1 MAQSRQVICPRLH
14 SYEMARVGFEPSP
27 YGPNITLL
35 TTALRAVL
43 NLVAQS
49 CPTCCDPMDCSP
61 PGSSV
66 YGDSPGKNTGVGCHA
81 LLQGI
86 FPIQGSNSGLL
97 YCRHSLPQELPGKP
111 TVLRSPRER
120 GSQPLC
126 TSRKSTI
133 YSDPPTFPLYC
144 LTLAVSHPCSPGPAE
159 SLSPGLPALAAH
171 SLHSLQ

>member
-35 TTALRAVL
+35 TTALCAVL
-43 NLVAQS
+43 NL
-49 CPTCCDPMDCSP
+49 
-61 PGSSV
+61 SSV
-66 YGDSPGKNTGVGCHA
+66 VSD
-81 LLQGI
+81 LLRPHGLQTSRILCPWG
-86 FPIQGSNSGLL
+86 FSRQKYWSGLPCPPPRDL
-97 YCRHSLPQELPGKP
+97 PNPGIELRSPVLQADSLPQELPGKP
-111 TVLRSPRER
+111 TVLHAPRER

-144 LTLAVSHPCSPGPAE
+144 LTLAVPHPCSPGPAE
-159 SLSPGLPALAAH
+159 SLSPGPPALAAH